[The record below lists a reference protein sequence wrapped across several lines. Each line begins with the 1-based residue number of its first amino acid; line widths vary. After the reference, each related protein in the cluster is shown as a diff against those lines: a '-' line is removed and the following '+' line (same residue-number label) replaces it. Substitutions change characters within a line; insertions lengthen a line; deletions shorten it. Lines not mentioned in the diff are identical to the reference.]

1 MLQQLI
7 TPGVGLGGGGEVGGV
22 PTDPIN
28 LYIYIYY
35 KFVIWFAEERVM
47 FFGIEP
53 SILGI

>member
-28 LYIYIYY
+28 LYIYY